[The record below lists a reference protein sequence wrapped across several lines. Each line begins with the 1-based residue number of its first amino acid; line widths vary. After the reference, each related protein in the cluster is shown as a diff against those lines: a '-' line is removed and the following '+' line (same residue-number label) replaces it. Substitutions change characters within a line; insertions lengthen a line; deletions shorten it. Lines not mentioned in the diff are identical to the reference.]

1 MSDGPQKVARQM
13 LVRFYNVINLESV
26 PLNFNFFAS
35 VALGTNG
42 TAKVNGGK
50 PPTAARST

>member
-1 MSDGPQKVARQM
+1 M

-26 PLNFNFFAS
+26 PLNFNFFVS